1 MTTTTT
7 SDVPPP
13 SGAHTLSTWEE
24 WGGDYR
30 LVWGADR
37 PVPASDISLA
47 PHHPTSA
54 LHPTLFNSVTAQSM
68 TARPWNRPA
77 SRSKRSTTT
86 AAAAST
92 SASPRRAQGCQ
103 LLRSSRASAGHE
115 TGPRPAALASSL
127 AVPWRNDTPE
137 ARIIRPVMNKPSQSI
152 QAGRRHP
159 SRRSS
164 LVVTSDPGRPSKRDT
179 R

>member
-7 SDVPPP
+7 TDVPPP

-47 PHHPTSA
+47 PHAVQLRDGSIDDGAVAEPPGIAVEEVDDDGRRGEHFSI
-54 LHPTLFNSVTAQSM
+54 TAQG
-68 TARPWNRPA
+68 ARNLA
-77 SRSKRSTTT
+77 QALIE
-86 AAAAST
+86 AAELIDGWA
-92 SASPRRAQGCQ
+92 
-103 LLRSSRASAGHE
+103 
-115 TGPRPAALASSL
+115 
-127 AVPWRNDTPE
+127 
-137 ARIIRPVMNKPSQSI
+137 
-152 QAGRRHP
+152 
-159 SRRSS
+159 
-164 LVVTSDPGRPSKRDT
+164 T